1 MGRRAAGR
9 WRVRLRELIS
19 MTTVLRW
26 IVVALLVGHGL
37 IHLLGAA
44 KGFGWAAVDQLKEP
58 IGVWGGLLWLVA
70 ATLVLASAVLIALGA
85 PAWWWVVAV
94 CAAAVSQVAIVSS
107 WSDARVGTV
116 VNVVL
121 MLAAGYGFA
130 SLGPT
135 SFHAQWRDQVAQAL
149 ADVDPAPA
157 VVTEKDLADLPTPL
171 AAYVRHSGA
180 VGKPRV
186 VSFYADFH
194 GRIRAGPDQAWMPFT
209 GKQVNTYGP
218 RPQRAFIMD
227 ATRSGLP
234 VTVLHLFADTTAT
247 MRAKVLSLF
256 TVVDASGPEMDRG
269 ETVTVFNDL
278 VILAPGAIVGA
289 PVDWSAVDARHV
301 RGDFTDGAQTVS
313 AVLTFDAEH
322 DLVDFVSQDRLRA
335 SADGKSFTPQRWST
349 PLTGHRVTDGRRVF
363 TVGEGVWH
371 PPQPEE
377 PFTYLKF
384 HLDAISYNVGS
395 AEGTTAPAIPSPT
408 VDRVQP

>member
-1 MGRRAAGR
+1 MC
-9 WRVRLRELIS
+9 
-19 MTTVLRW
+19 
-26 IVVALLVGHGL
+26 
-37 IHLLGAA
+37 
-44 KGFGWAAVDQLKEP
+44 
-58 IGVWGGLLWLVA
+58 
-70 ATLVLASAVLIALGA
+70 AT
-85 PAWWWVVAV
+85 
-94 CAAAVSQVAIVSS
+94 AVSQVAIVSS
-107 WSDARVGTV
+107 WSDARAGTI

-121 MLAAGYGFA
+121 VLAAGYGFA

-135 SFHAQWRDQVAQAL
+135 SLHAQWRDQVDQAI

-157 VVTEKDLADLPTPL
+157 VVTEEDLADLPAPL
-171 AAYVRHSGA
+171 AAYIRHSGA

-186 VSFYADFH
+186 VSFHADFH
-194 GRIRAGPDQAWMPFT
+194 GRIRAGRDQAWMPFT

-234 VTVLHLFADTTAT
+234 VTVLHLFAGTTAT
-247 MRAKVLSLF
+247 MRVKVLSLF

-278 VILAPGAIVGA
+278 VVLAPGAIVDA
-289 PVDWSAVDARHV
+289 PVNWTAVDARHV
-301 RGDFTDGAQTVS
+301 RGDFTDGAQKVS

-335 SADGKSFTPQRWST
+335 SEYGESFTEQPWST

-371 PPQPEE
+371 PPQPEG
-377 PFTYLKF
+377 PFTYLEF
-384 HLDAISYNVGS
+384 HLDAITYNVDS
-395 AEGTTAPAIPSPT
+395 ADGTTALARSPAT
-408 VDRVQP
+408 LDRVQP